1 MKDAITIGAMFFS
14 ISVLMIGGLA
24 SVVFHTDD
32 SAMTTSSAL
41 FTSRPSVSTV
51 QVAQAQCGCKS

>member
-24 SVVFHTDD
+24 SVVFHADD
-32 SAMTTSSAL
+32 SAMTTSPAL
-41 FTSRPSVSTV
+41 AKSRPSV
-51 QVAQAQCGCKS
+51 QVTQAQCG